1 MSYLKIKF
9 NNLIQIFIVICFC
22 ILNFFQATEVLA
34 LTSFESH
41 NFVSSAVKNIGPA
54 VVKIDT
60 ERLVERQ
67 QFDPTLL
74 DPLLRD
80 LLGEQGITPERER
93 GQGSGVII
101 NENGL
106 VLTNAHVVERV
117 DKVSVTLADGSIR
130 DGQVLGTDVVTD
142 LALVKI
148 DEDAYVGFAPLGN
161 SEDLEVGDWAI
172 ALGTPYGLEKTVTL
186 GIISSLHRDINSLG
200 FSDKRLDL
208 IQTDAAINPGNSGGP
223 LINSN
228 GEVIGINTLVRSG
241 PGAGLGFAIPINLAK
256 NVSDQLLKNGEVI
269 HPYLGVQLIS
279 LNPRIAKE
287 HNKDPNSLVQLPER
301 NGALIQSVIPNSPAE
316 KAGLRRGDLVI
327 AAENISIE
335 EPKALLDEVEK
346 AHPDVFNLLLQLL
359 EDGRLTDSKG
369 RTVDFKNTLLIMTS
383 NIGSKVIEK
392 GGGGLGFEFSGDSVE
407 DSQYNR
413 IKSLVNEELKQ
424 YFRPEFL
431 NRLDEIIV
439 FRQLTKNEVKEIA
452 EIMLQEVFIR
462 LQDKGIKL
470 NVTDAFKERLV
481 EEGYNPSYGARPLR
495 RAVMRLLEDS

>member
-1 MSYLKIKF
+1 MNLFKIKF
-9 NNLIQIFIVICFC
+9 INLIKVLIVIS
-22 ILNFFQATEVLA
+22 FFLVNLSQKADVLA
-34 LTSFESH
+34 LTSSENH
-41 NFVSSAVKNIGPA
+41 NFVSSAVKNVGPA

-80 LLGEQGITPERER
+80 LLGEPGIIPDRER
-93 GQGSGVII
+93 GQGSGVVI
-101 NENGL
+101 NKDGL

-117 DKVSVTLADGSIR
+117 DNVSVTLADGTIC
-130 DGQVLGTDVVTD
+130 DGQVLGTDPVTD

-148 DEDAYVGFAPLGN
+148 EESTFASFAPLGN

-186 GIISSLHRDINSLG
+186 GIVSSLHRDINSLG

-269 HPYLGVQLIS
+269 HPYLGVQLVS
-279 LNPRIAKE
+279 LNPKIAKE
-287 HNKDPNSLVQLPER
+287 HNDDPNSIFQLPER

-346 AHPDVFNLLLQLL
+346 AQIGKVFLLNVLR
-359 EDGRLTDSKG
+359 E
-369 RTVDFKNTLLIMTS
+369 N
-383 NIGSKVIEK
+383 
-392 GGGGLGFEFSGDSVE
+392 
-407 DSQYNR
+407 
-413 IKSLVNEELKQ
+413 
-424 YFRPEFL
+424 
-431 NRLDEIIV
+431 
-439 FRQLTKNEVKEIA
+439 KEIQ
-452 EIMLQEVFIR
+452 IN
-462 LQDKGIKL
+462 IKP
-470 NVTDAFKERLV
+470 E
-481 EEGYNPSYGARPLR
+481 PLPG
-495 RAVMRLLEDS
+495 LT

>member
-1 MSYLKIKF
+1 MKFLEIKF
-9 NNLIQIFIVICFC
+9 NDLIKILITIFLCLV
-22 ILNFFQATEVLA
+22 NFLQQNEVLA
-34 LTSFESH
+34 LSSFENH
-41 NFVSSAVKNIGPA
+41 NFVSEAVKVVSPA

-80 LLGEQGITPERER
+80 LLGDIGTVPDKER

-101 NENGL
+101 DQNGL

-117 DKVSVTLADGSIR
+117 DTVSVTLADGKIC
-130 DGQVLGTDVVTD
+130 DGQVLGTDAVTD

-148 DEDAYVGFAPLGN
+148 EDLKTSSFAPLGD

-186 GIISSLHRDINSLG
+186 GIVSSLHRDINSLG

-256 NVSDQLLKNGEVI
+256 NVSDQLLKDGKVI

-279 LNPRIAKE
+279 LNPKIAKE
-287 HNKDPNSLVQLPER
+287 HNEDPNSLVQLPER
-301 NGALIQSVIPNSPAE
+301 SGALIQSVIPNSPAE

-327 AAENISIE
+327 ATENISIE

-346 AHPDVFNLLLQLL
+346 AQIGKVFLLNVVR
-359 EDGRLTDSKG
+359 D
-369 RTVDFKNTLLIMTS
+369 N
-383 NIGSKVIEK
+383 
-392 GGGGLGFEFSGDSVE
+392 
-407 DSQYNR
+407 
-413 IKSLVNEELKQ
+413 
-424 YFRPEFL
+424 
-431 NRLDEIIV
+431 
-439 FRQLTKNEVKEIA
+439 KEIK
-452 EIMLQEVFIR
+452 VN
-462 LQDKGIKL
+462 IKP
-470 NVTDAFKERLV
+470 E
-481 EEGYNPSYGARPLR
+481 PLPG
-495 RAVMRLLEDS
+495 LT

>member
-1 MSYLKIKF
+1 MKFLTIKF
-9 NNLIQIFIVICFC
+9 FDLIIMFIIVCFS
-22 ILNFFQATEVLA
+22 LVTSSQETQVLA
-34 LTSFESH
+34 LNSFDSH
-41 NFVSSAVKNIGPA
+41 NFVSDAVKNVGPA
-54 VVKIDT
+54 VVRIDT

-80 LLGEQGITPERER
+80 LLGEPAITPDRER

-101 NENGL
+101 DKDGF

-117 DKVSVTLADGSIR
+117 DNVSVTLADGNILE
-130 DGQVLGTDVVTD
+130 GQVLGTDAVTD

-148 DEDAYVGFAPLGN
+148 DNSTIFSFAPLGN

-186 GIISSLHRDINSLG
+186 GIVSSLHRDINSLG

-256 NVSDQLLKNGEVI
+256 TVSDQLLKNGEVI

-279 LNPRIAKE
+279 LNPKIAKE
-287 HNKDPNSLVQLPER
+287 HNKDPNSIVQLPER
-301 NGALIQSVIPNSPAE
+301 SGALIQSVIPNSPAE

-327 AAENISIE
+327 ATENISIE

-346 AHPDVFNLLLQLL
+346 AQIGKVFL
-359 EDGRLTDSKG
+359 
-369 RTVDFKNTLLIMTS
+369 
-383 NIGSKVIEK
+383 
-392 GGGGLGFEFSGDSVE
+392 
-407 DSQYNR
+407 
-413 IKSLVNEELKQ
+413 
-424 YFRPEFL
+424 
-431 NRLDEIIV
+431 
-439 FRQLTKNEVKEIA
+439 
-452 EIMLQEVFIR
+452 
-462 LQDKGIKL
+462 L
-470 NVTDAFKERLV
+470 NVLRDNNEIQINIKPE
-481 EEGYNPSYGARPLR
+481 PLPG
-495 RAVMRLLEDS
+495 LT

>member
-1 MSYLKIKF
+1 MKFLKIKF
-9 NNLIQIFIVICFC
+9 MNLIPIFIILCFC
-22 ILNFFQATEVLA
+22 LVNFSQKAEVLA
-34 LTSFESH
+34 LNSSESH
-41 NFVSSAVKNIGPA
+41 NFVSSAVKNVGPA

-60 ERLVERQ
+60 ERLLERQ

-117 DKVSVTLADGSIR
+117 DDVSVTLADGTIC

-148 DEDAYVGFAPLGN
+148 KESTYSSFAPLGN

-186 GIISSLHRDINSLG
+186 GIVSSLHRDINSLG

-256 NVSDQLLKNGEVI
+256 SVSDQLLKNGEVI

-279 LNPRIAKE
+279 LNPRLAKE
-287 HNKDPNSLVQLPER
+287 HNQDPNSLVKLPER

-327 AAENISIE
+327 AAENISID

-346 AHPDVFNLLLQLL
+346 AQIGKVFL
-359 EDGRLTDSKG
+359 
-369 RTVDFKNTLLIMTS
+369 
-383 NIGSKVIEK
+383 
-392 GGGGLGFEFSGDSVE
+392 
-407 DSQYNR
+407 
-413 IKSLVNEELKQ
+413 
-424 YFRPEFL
+424 
-431 NRLDEIIV
+431 
-439 FRQLTKNEVKEIA
+439 
-452 EIMLQEVFIR
+452 
-462 LQDKGIKL
+462 L
-470 NVTDAFKERLV
+470 NVLRDKSFPLHSSSPIFK
-481 EEGYNPSYGARPLR
+481 RPIFGFFTCR
-495 RAVMRLLEDS
+495 TSFA